1 MVKIALTK
9 YLPESIDIYEDHLN
23 ISVNKAIITKKLVA
37 HCAVINSH
45 SLKTHYCW
53 HYRMLSGARR
63 YVTWHDPDNAILL
76 NTILWTH
83 THIALQVAP
92 LPKLHQKTIAAIYC
106 GKEDGQDKTLPRKS
120 QNQNWR
126 SRISSPPP
134 FSSILVF
141 FSVKYR
147 RVLRFESRSAIFNPP
162 KCIPTK
168 IGAYS
173 DSTMIDHRCLL
184 NLIGAS
190 IFHHFTTGG
199 IGNDTRRSISLNW
212 SMNLF
217 FTNHQFPN
225 NCAHCNVS
233 RWCH

>member
-1 MVKIALTK
+1 MRAG
-9 YLPESIDIYEDHLN
+9 PG
-23 ISVNKAIITKKLVA
+23 
-37 HCAVINSH
+37 
-45 SLKTHYCW
+45 KTH
-53 HYRMLSGARR
+53 
-63 YVTWHDPDNAILL
+63 TN
-76 NTILWTH
+76 
-83 THIALQVAP
+83 IALQVAP
-92 LPKLHQKTIAAIYC
+92 LPKLHQKTITAIYC

-120 QNQNWR
+120 QNHNWR
-126 SRISSPPP
+126 NRISSPPT
-134 FSSILVF
+134 FSSILFF

-168 IGAYS
+168 IGAYP

-217 FTNHQFPN
+217 SQITSFQITVHIATSPDGAIKIQ
-225 NCAHCNVS
+225 CV
-233 RWCH
+233 RWWHRVIL